1 MTSSGTAEMSCLN
14 AAGGRVSLGVAVGE
28 GEGREPCQITCQD
41 YLRDGSAGVVAD
53 KVNVVQVQLL
63 DETPW
68 MNSVTGPCPT
78 SV

>member
-1 MTSSGTAEMSCLN
+1 
-14 AAGGRVSLGVAVGE
+14 
-28 GEGREPCQITCQD
+28 
-41 YLRDGSAGVVAD
+41 
-53 KVNVVQVQLL
+53 VNVVQVQLL